1 MTLKAT
7 KFKKKLTHIPYD
19 NEAAQKGGYDTFM
32 LKEIHEQPYAIS
44 ETLRG
49 RVEGNDR
56 IILPELEILKE
67 RFTTFNKVYFVAC
80 GTAYHACLSGANIME
95 RLTGILLLPKPLQ
108 NLDMVTLSLMKKLCV
123 FLSHNRVKLQIP
135 WLLYV

>member
-7 KFKKKLTHIPYD
+7 KLQKEITHIPYD

-32 LKEIHEQPYAIS
+32 LKEISEQPYAIS

-49 RVEGNDR
+49 RVEGNGF
-56 IILPELEILKE
+56 ELFCLNYEILKE

-80 GTAYHACLSGANIME
+80 RTAYHACLSGANIME
-95 RLTGILLLPKPLQ
+95 RLTGIPTFTQAASEFRYGDPIIDEK
-108 NLDMVTLSLMKKLCV
+108 TLCIFIS
-123 FLSHNRVKLQIP
+123 Q
-135 WLLYV
+135 

>member
-7 KFKKKLTHIPYD
+7 KFKKEITHIPYD

-56 IILPELEILKE
+56 II
-67 RFTTFNKVYFVAC
+67 
-80 GTAYHACLSGANIME
+80 CLN
-95 RLTGILLLPKPLQ
+95 
-108 NLDMVTLSLMKKLCV
+108 
-123 FLSHNRVKLQIP
+123 
-135 WLLYV
+135 